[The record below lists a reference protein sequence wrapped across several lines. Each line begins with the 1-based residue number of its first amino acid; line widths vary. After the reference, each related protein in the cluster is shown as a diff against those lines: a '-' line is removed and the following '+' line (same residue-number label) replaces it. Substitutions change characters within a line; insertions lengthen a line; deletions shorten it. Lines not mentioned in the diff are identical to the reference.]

1 MSTHLCTFSRATP
14 GTDPAPTPATG
25 PQPLSA
31 ITICVKYEPSSS
43 VGYIMLCSQILSQ
56 NSIDFMKNIG
66 EKYFQ
71 TCFWPKPCTE
81 PVLVLCCVCVKTC
94 AVGQKCCVPCVASLL
109 LLGGNVSVDQG
120 RTQQSSTESSKLHQ
134 LTVTVPSHELKSF
147 PPCPSRP
154 FHNAPSLSLTS
165 LPSYH
170 QKNRYSHKKCISWC
184 DCEQQE
190 QGETI
195 LCILVLGKKLVIM
208 YQSQINQST
217 QPLGS
222 DITWKRQLT
231 DGYLLAS
238 TKPD

>member
-1 MSTHLCTFSRATP
+1 MNQAAPSATSCYALKYCRKTVLISWKILAKNIFKLVFLTEALHGTCFGVVLCVCKDLRCGA
-14 GTDPAPTPATG
+14 
-25 PQPLSA
+25 
-31 ITICVKYEPSSS
+31 K
-43 VGYIMLCSQILSQ
+43 MLCA
-56 NSIDFMKNIG
+56 
-66 EKYFQ
+66 
-71 TCFWPKPCTE
+71 
-81 PVLVLCCVCVKTC
+81 VCAESAAAGWKRIC
-94 AVGQKCCVPCVASLL
+94 GPRQDAAKLHWKLL
-109 LLGGNVSVDQG
+109 
-120 RTQQSSTESSKLHQ
+120 LHQ

>member
-31 ITICVKYEPSSS
+31 LTICVKYEPSSS

-56 NSIDFMKNIG
+56 NSIDIMKILAKICSNLFLTEALHG
-66 EKYFQ
+66 
-71 TCFWPKPCTE
+71 TCFSVVRCGAKM
-81 PVLVLCCVCVKTC
+81 LC
-94 AVGQKCCVPCVASLL
+94 AVCGESAAAGWKRICGPRQDAAKLHWKLL
-109 LLGGNVSVDQG
+109 
-120 RTQQSSTESSKLHQ
+120 LHQ

-195 LCILVLGKKLVIM
+195 LGVLVLCTNHK
-208 YQSQINQST
+208 ST
-217 QPLGS
+217 NRHNL
-222 DITWKRQLT
+222 
-231 DGYLLAS
+231 
-238 TKPD
+238 